1 MRVMEPK
8 AKILEI
14 GPYPPPLAGW
24 AIRIKFVREQLER
37 LGHTCDVLNIGMNRR
52 TPSNEY
58 TAVHGAIDYAAKLVR
73 YAARGYTFHV
83 HVNDDFVGLLL
94 GIFACIVGCL
104 FFRRPVLSFH
114 AGVSQTRFPREK
126 SGWMLFLFVLIFKL
140 PRVLVCD
147 NQAVKEKI
155 RQYGVSAAKIVP
167 IQTFGTNYVD
177 GSITRLSD
185 RLEDFLGRHAKVV
198 STYILF
204 RQGFDVDTLLAAVPS
219 ILGSSQGVGLVVVS
233 PLDDS
238 EKSIRQDA
246 ELVLNDERLKDH
258 VLFAND
264 LNHDAFLALLE
275 RSSLFLRTPISDGEC
290 ASVLESL
297 SLGTPVVAAENDNRP
312 PSVVTYPVADAQA
325 MIRTVREVLENVAT
339 YRAKVIKPPLRDT
352 VREEA
357 ELLARCSL
365 DILHHPDEHRQL
377 AESHQHYVATPS
389 QLSERR

>member
-1 MRVMEPK
+1 MEPK

-37 LGHTCDVLNIGMNRR
+37 MGHTCDVLNIGMNRR

-58 TAVHGAIDYAAKLVR
+58 TAVYGAFDYAAKVVR

-94 GIFACIVGCL
+94 GAFACIVSCL
-104 FFRRPVLSFH
+104 FLRRPVVSFH
-114 AGVSQTRFPREK
+114 AGVSQSRFPRER
-126 SGWMLFLFVLIFKL
+126 SGWMLFVFVLVFKL
-140 PRVLVCD
+140 PRVIICD

-155 RQYGVSAAKIVP
+155 REYGVSAAKIVP
-167 IQTFGTNYVD
+167 IQTFGSNYVD
-177 GSITRLSD
+177 GSDTRLSGL
-185 RLEDFLGRHAKVV
+185 LEDFIGRHAKVV

-204 RQGFDVDTLLAAVPS
+204 RQGFYVDTLLAAIPS

-233 PLDDS
+233 ALEDC
-238 EKSIRQDA
+238 EKPIRLDA
-246 ELVLNDERLKDH
+246 ESVLNGERLRDH

-264 LNHDAFLALLE
+264 LSHDAFLALLR
-275 RSSLFLRTPISDGEC
+275 RSSLFLRTPTSDGEC

-297 SLGTPVVAAENDNRP
+297 SLGTPVVAAENGNRP
-312 PSVVTYPVADAQA
+312 PSVVTYPAADAQA
-325 MIRTVREVLENVAT
+325 MYRTVRDVLENVEN
-339 YRAKVIKPPLRDT
+339 YRAKVITPPLRDT

-357 ELLARCSL
+357 ELLTRCSL
-365 DILHHPDEHRQL
+365 GILHHTDEHRQTV
-377 AESHQHYVATPS
+377 ESHQYFVATPS
-389 QLSERR
+389 QLSERP